1 MPQRALLRSA
11 LLSPALLLLLGSSAP
26 SRLEAPLR
34 CSHCDEWNQVQ
45 APFRIYGNTYYVGTQ
60 GLSAILVTGP
70 RGHVLL
76 DAALPQSAA
85 QIRANIEALG
95 FRVRDVK
102 WILNSHAHFDHA
114 GGIAAMQ
121 AASGARVA
129 ASASGA
135 ATMRAGDVSQDDPQF
150 DPSDPIPYP
159 PVARVEVVRDGQ
171 VIAVGPLKVQAL
183 MTPGHTPGS
192 TSWTWTSCEG
202 KDCRQVVYSDSL
214 TAVSLGDFRFSGG
227 KGYPD
232 VSRRFAASI
241 ARVGALKCDIVLSTH
256 PGATELL
263 ERHAASTPTH
273 NAFLDPNGCKAL
285 AERSAEGLREKLADE
300 ARSVSAPSVDKH

>member
-1 MPQRALLRSA
+1 MPKRALLRSA
-11 LLSPALLLLLGSSAP
+11 LISPVLLLLLGSGAP
-26 SRLEAPLR
+26 PRLEAPLR
-34 CSHCDEWNQVQ
+34 CSRCDEWNQAQ

-85 QIRANIEALG
+85 QIRANIETLG

-121 AASGARVA
+121 AASGAQVA

-135 ATMRAGDVSQDDPQF
+135 ATMRAGDVGRDDPQF

-159 PVARVEVVRDGQ
+159 PVAHVDVVRDGQ

-202 KDCRQVVYSDSL
+202 RDCKQVVYSDSL
-214 TAVSLGDFRFSGG
+214 TAVALGDFRFSGG
-227 KGYPD
+227 RGYPD
-232 VSRRFAASI
+232 ISRRFAASI
-241 ARVGALKCDIVLSTH
+241 DRIGALTCDIVLSTH
-256 PGATELL
+256 PSATNLL
-263 ERHAASTPTH
+263 ERHAASTPAH
-273 NAFLDPNGCKAL
+273 NAFVDPNGCKAL
-285 AERSAEGLREKLADE
+285 AERSRKGLQETLQDE
-300 ARSVSAPSVDKH
+300 AQPGATPAGDTH